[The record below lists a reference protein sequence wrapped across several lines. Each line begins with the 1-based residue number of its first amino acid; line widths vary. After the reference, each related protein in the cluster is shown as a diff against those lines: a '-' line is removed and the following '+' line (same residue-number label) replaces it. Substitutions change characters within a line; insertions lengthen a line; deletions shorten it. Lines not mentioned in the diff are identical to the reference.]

1 MWSAYARALQL
12 LHAFLRTVSDLRT
25 GEVVCMAMS
34 SCHSAI
40 LLSGEKFP
48 VTRRF
53 VGQDV
58 G

>member
-1 MWSAYARALQL
+1 MWSSYACALQL
-12 LHAFLRTVSDLRT
+12 LHAFLKTVSDLRT

-40 LLSGEKFP
+40 LLPGENFP

-53 VGQDV
+53 VGQDA